1 MIPRL
6 YEKTETAF
14 SSYGICPLTDAV
26 SCLVTEER
34 NGCFTLE
41 MTYPRDGR
49 WSNEIIVDRQ
59 ILADPRDGAAQAEPF
74 RIVSVGFDMNG
85 DMLIE
90 AEHISYQLNHVITGS
105 FSGYTRYPLKMWQ
118 TATDS
123 ANLLTV
129 NPFTFQTDISDDNGT
144 VRHYGFDAPVA
155 LKSVLGGK
163 EGSIID
169 LFGGELEWNRYNVI
183 LHSARGA
190 DHGVKIAYTKNLTGL
205 TYNIDM
211 SAVCSGAVAFY
222 KDADNYVQGTVQT
235 VTNSYSYN
243 RIAVLDAS
251 GEFSNAVPSQ
261 SDLNTFASNWLAT
274 NAKEPAI
281 SVEVE
286 FVPLWQ
292 TDEYS
297 NWKDLE
303 HVSMCDIVTAKY
315 PPLNL
320 SIKAK
325 VVKTVYDVLRNRY
338 KEMTISTIRSS
349 LADTIYQLMR

>member
-34 NGCFTLE
+34 NGGFTLE

-59 ILADPRDGAAQAEPF
+59 ILADPRDGSAQAEPF
-74 RIVSVGFDMNG
+74 RIISVDFDMNG
-85 DMLIE
+85 DMLIN
-90 AEHISYQLNHVITGS
+90 AEHISYQLNHAIVGA
-105 FSGYTRYPLKMWQ
+105 FSGYTRYPLKVWQ

-123 ANLLTV
+123 ANLLTA

-144 VRHYGFDAPVA
+144 VRHYGSELPVA
-155 LKSVLGGK
+155 LKSVLGGN
-163 EGSIID
+163 ESSIID

-183 LHSARGA
+183 LHSSRGS
-190 DHGVKIAYTKNLTGL
+190 DNGIKIAYTKNLTGL

-211 SAVCSGAVAFY
+211 SSVCSGAVAYY
-222 KDADNYVQGTVQT
+222 KDTDNYVQGTVQT
-235 VTNSYSYN
+235 VTNSYSFN

-251 GEFSNAVPSQ
+251 GEFTDRIPNQ
-261 SDLNTFASNWLAT
+261 SDLNTYASNWLT
-274 NAKEPAI
+274 SNAKTPAV

-292 TDEYS
+292 TEEYS
-297 NWKDLE
+297 DVSVLE
-303 HVSMCDIVTAKY
+303 HVSLCDIVTVQY

-320 SIKAK
+320 QVKAK
-325 VVKTVYDVLRNRY
+325 VVKTVYDVLRDRY
-338 KEMTISTIRSS
+338 EEITISTIRSS

>member
-26 SCLVTEER
+26 SCLVAEER
-34 NGCFTLE
+34 NGEFALE
-41 MTYPRDGR
+41 MRYPRDGR
-49 WSNEIIVDRQ
+49 WANEIAVDRQ
-59 ILADPRDGAAQAEPF
+59 ILADPKEGASQAEPF
-74 RIVSVGFDMNG
+74 RITSVDFDMNG
-85 DMLIE
+85 DMLIT
-90 AEHISYQLNHVITGS
+90 AEQIGYQLNHVIVGA

-123 ANLLTV
+123 ANLLTG
-129 NPFTFQTDISDDNGT
+129 NPFTFQTDISDDSGT
-144 VRHYGFDAPVA
+144 VRHYGFYTPMT
-155 LKSVLGGK
+155 LKSVIGGK

-190 DHGVKIAYTKNLTGL
+190 DRGVKIAYTKNLTGL

-211 SAVCSGAVAFY
+211 SSVCSGAVAYY
-222 KDADNYVQGTVQT
+222 KDTDNYVQGTVQT

-261 SDLNTFASNWLAT
+261 SDLNAFASNWLAT

-286 FVPLWQ
+286 FVPLGQ

-297 NWKDLE
+297 DLKELE
-303 HVSMCDIVTAKY
+303 HVSLCDIVTVQY

-320 SIKAK
+320 QIKAK
-325 VVKTVYDVLRNRY
+325 VVKTVYDVLRDRY
-338 KEMTISTIRSS
+338 KEITISTVRSS

>member
-34 NGCFTLE
+34 NGEFTLE

-49 WSNEIIVDRQ
+49 WSNEIVVDRQ
-59 ILADPRDGAAQAEPF
+59 ILAVPRDGASQAEPF
-74 RIVSVGFDMNG
+74 RIVSVDFDMNG
-85 DMLIE
+85 DMLIN
-90 AEHISYQLNHVITGS
+90 AEHISYQLKHVITGT
-105 FSGYTRYPLKMWQ
+105 FSGYTRYPAKVWQ

-123 ANLLTV
+123 ANLLTA

-144 VRHYGFDAPVA
+144 VRHYGSELPVA
-155 LKSVLGGK
+155 LKSILGGTD
-163 EGSIID
+163 GSIID

-183 LHSARGA
+183 LHSARGS

-211 SAVCSGAVAFY
+211 SSVCSGAVAYY

-235 VTNSYSYN
+235 ITNSYSFN
-243 RIAVLDAS
+243 RIAILDAS
-251 GEFSNAVPSQ
+251 GDFSNSVPLQ
-261 SDLNTFASNWLAT
+261 SDLDTYAANWLNS
-274 NAKEPAI
+274 NAKTPAV

-286 FVPLWQ
+286 FIPLHQ
-292 TDEYS
+292 TEEYS
-297 NWKDLE
+297 NLYGLE
-303 HVSMCDIVTAKY
+303 HVALCDTVTVQY

-320 SIKAK
+320 EVIAK
-325 VVKTVYDVLRNRY
+325 VVKTVYDVLRDRY
-338 KEMTISTIRSS
+338 DEIIISTVRSS